1 MNNKRSPT
9 LKQSKYHSDFI
20 IGSTLAQI
28 EVSDNI
34 LVASISSATT
44 ASSKNYS
51 FLKNNFYL
59 NLSRT
64 FTQSSKIN
72 APPL

>member
-1 MNNKRSPT
+1 MNNKRSLT
-9 LKQSKYHSDFI
+9 LKQSKYHSDFM
-20 IGSTLAQI
+20 IGSTLAQM

-34 LVASISSATT
+34 LVTSISSATT
-44 ASSKNYS
+44 ASPKNYS
-51 FLKNNFYL
+51 FLQTNFYL

-64 FTQSSKIN
+64 FTQQSKIN